1 MAAPDLR
8 TAATLRTDG
17 HTPHSQR
24 GLDALRL
31 PPSLPGDGRR
41 ALWTRA
47 THSPLSV
54 LEGGLADTHSGA
66 ISRGRQPAPGTGP
79 ADGSA
84 IGPARSAMPA
94 CGFGF
99 EQDVAPG
106 GYAWWYVDGV
116 SDDGAHALTIIAFQG
131 SVFSPY
137 YGWHGYK
144 NAFDHCAINV
154 ALYGRGLHK
163 WTMTERDAGAVSR
176 STTSF
181 QVGPSGLRW
190 DGQTLVIDI
199 EERTPPFPL
208 PLTSRIKGRVRV
220 HPKIF
225 TSRAFELDPKAR
237 HVWWPIAPV
246 ARIEVELDEP
256 SLRWSGEGYVDS
268 NRGAEMLEAG
278 FTHWSWS
285 RAALK
290 SGAAVL
296 YDVDSRH
303 GAIEP
308 LAMRFNRMG
317 EAEPIDLPDSKRL
330 MPTRWLVPR
339 ATRTDKGTSARVVK
353 TLEDAPF
360 YARSMIG
367 ATIAGEPVTAIH
379 ESLSLTRFAN
389 PIVKWMLPY
398 KMPRKASA
406 KPADATVASTT

>member
-1 MAAPDLR
+1 MAAAYTDADAGLR
-8 TAATLRTDG
+8 RAGDEPEG
-17 HTPHSQR
+17 ER
-24 GLDALRL
+24 GFDALRL

-47 THSPLSV
+47 AFGH
-54 LEGGLADTHSGA
+54 GGVSAGGSTDASAGFL
-66 ISRGRQPAPGTGP
+66 SRGREPASGTGI
-79 ADGSA
+79 ADGGA
-84 IGPARSAMPA
+84 IGASCSAMPA

-116 SDDGAHALTIIAFQG
+116 SDDQAHALTIIAFQG

-144 NAFDHCAINV
+144 NAFDHCALNI
-154 ALYGRGLHK
+154 ALYGRRMHK
-163 WTMTERDAGAVSR
+163 WAMTERDAGAISR
-176 STTSF
+176 TPTTF
-181 QVGPSGLRW
+181 QIGPSGLRW
-190 DGQTLVIDI
+190 DGQTLTIEI

-208 PLTSRIKGRVRV
+208 PITSKIKGRVRV

-225 TSRAFELDPKAR
+225 TGRAFELDPMAR

-256 SLRWSGEGYVDS
+256 NLKWSGEGYIDN

-278 FTHWSWS
+278 FSHWSWS

-290 SGAAVL
+290 TGAAVV

-308 LAMRFNRMG
+308 LAMRFDRMG
-317 EAEPIDLPDSKRL
+317 EAEPIERLESRRL

-339 ATRTDKGTSARVVK
+339 TTRTDHGTTARVLK

-360 YARSMIG
+360 YARSLVAASVG
-367 ATIAGEPVTAIH
+367 GERVTAIH
-379 ESLSLTRFAN
+379 ESLSLRRFAH
-389 PIVKWMLPY
+389 PVVRWMLPY
-398 KMPRKASA
+398 KMPRAVSG
-406 KPADATVASTT
+406 